1 MVTIKIG
8 GKADVQ
14 KLHRLVQQDEILV
27 GYPDGV
33 MHPTFV
39 GHKTT
44 KTGRTSKKK
53 AYSALLST
61 EQNSDLARKLH
72 FGTASI
78 PARPFLYQAI
88 FSVRGELRKLVRET
102 YAKRIKENRE
112 PSGQFSPAGI
122 GAFLVGAVQ
131 RFVRSDYYKNTVPNA
146 PMTIRMKGSDTPLI
160 DTGFMVNS
168 TVYVTRSHPPK
179 TTAKKIEVSG

>member
-1 MVTIKIG
+1 MVDIKIG

-33 MHPTFV
+33 QHPD
-39 GHKTT
+39 
-44 KTGRTSKKK
+44 SKM
-53 AYSALLST
+53 
-61 EQNSDLARKLH
+61 QNSDLARALH
-72 FGTASI
+72 HGTAKI
-78 PARPFLYQAI
+78 PSRPFLYQAI
-88 FSVRGELRKLVRET
+88 FSVRAELQKLVRET
-102 YAKRIKENRE
+102 YAKRVKENRE
-112 PSGQFSPAGI
+112 PSGRFSPEGI

-146 PMTIRMKGSDTPLI
+146 PATKARKKGGDTPLI

-168 TVYVTRSHPPK
+168 TVYVTRKHMPK

>member
-1 MVTIKIG
+1 MVDIKIG

-33 MHPTFV
+33 MHPV
-39 GHKTT
+39 
-44 KTGRTSKKK
+44 KTGQKP
-53 AYSALLST
+53 

-72 FGTASI
+72 FGTAKI

-88 FSVRGELRKLVRET
+88 FSVRNELRKLVRET

-131 RFVRSDYYKNTVPNA
+131 RFVRSDFYKNSVPNA
-146 PMTIRMKGSDTPLI
+146 PMTVRMKGSDTPLI

-168 TVYVTRSHPPK
+168 TVYVTRKHMPK

>member
-1 MVTIKIG
+1 MIRIGIG
-8 GKADVQ
+8 GKINVQ
-14 KLHRLVQQDEILV
+14 KMHRLIGSEDILI

-33 MHPTFV
+33 MHPAFV

-44 KTGRTSKKK
+44 KKGKKGK
-53 AYSALLST
+53 RAFSALLST

-72 FGTASI
+72 FGTAKI

-88 FSVRGELRKLVRET
+88 VKARGGLNKKLREMYKR
-102 YAKRIKENRE
+102 RIKEDRPLTGE
-112 PSGQFSPAGI
+112 FSPAGI

-131 RFVRSDYYKNTVPNA
+131 AFVRSDYYKESVPNA
-146 PMTIRMKGSDTPLI
+146 PMTKARKGSDTPLI

-168 TVYVTRSHPPK
+168 TTYVTRAHPPK
-179 TTAKKIEVSG
+179 TQARPIEVKS